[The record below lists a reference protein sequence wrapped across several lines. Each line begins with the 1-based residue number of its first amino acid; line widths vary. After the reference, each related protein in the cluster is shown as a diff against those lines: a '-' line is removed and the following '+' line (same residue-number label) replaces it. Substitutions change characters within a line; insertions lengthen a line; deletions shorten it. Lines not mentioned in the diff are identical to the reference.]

1 MAKSPTEQI
10 RDLSTE
16 LVILRERDAA
26 HRREIEELKTHYRHE
41 TLRRE
46 AADEKPQGDVAELK
60 SETAHLRQE
69 NAVLKQQLQD
79 HIKQVEVW
87 DGRRWGLFVLLVGAV
102 LSLSSGLVISLSRK

>member
-1 MAKSPTEQI
+1 MAKSPSEQLREI
-10 RDLSTE
+10 ALE
-16 LVILRERDAA
+16 LRTLRERDAT
-26 HRREIEELKTHYRHE
+26 RERDVVLLREE
-41 TLRRE
+41 
-46 AADEKPQGDVAELK
+46 VAEERKARTSLEK
-60 SETAHLRQE
+60 E